1 LTKVFIQGVIYLAFT
16 VTVVWSFIVYFNLV
30 EIKMKHK
37 WCFPFER
44 GISVLV
50 VSCPCSLGLAVP
62 SVIATALNLAL

>member
-1 LTKVFIQGVIYLAFT
+1 
-16 VTVVWSFIVYFNLV
+16 
-30 EIKMKHK
+30 MKHK
-37 WCFPFER
+37 LCFPFER